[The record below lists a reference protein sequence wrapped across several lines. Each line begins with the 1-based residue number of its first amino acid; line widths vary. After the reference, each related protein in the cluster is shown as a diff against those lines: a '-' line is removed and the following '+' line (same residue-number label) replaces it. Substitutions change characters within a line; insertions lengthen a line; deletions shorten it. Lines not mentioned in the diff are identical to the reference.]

1 MFHYDI
7 AIVTL
12 EPMSKTV
19 LNMAAAQESFF
30 AETAM
35 IGIASSV
42 PAYRLCWLL
51 NERFGINFA
60 RDPGQNIV
68 VRKKDA
74 QYHFAV
80 FQYELPNSTYK
91 YLFYQLKNG
100 KEVLLPETK
109 QLDFIWL
116 LQTACPD
123 EDAVDIAAALRDIP
137 EVQLA
142 QILSAEQLRNIN
154 NLLL

>member
-1 MFHYDI
+1 M
-7 AIVTL
+7 TRL
-12 EPMSKTV
+12 V
-19 LNMAAAQESFF
+19 LDMAAMQEDFF

-51 NERFGINFA
+51 NQHFDINFV
-60 RDPGQNIV
+60 RDPEQNIRFK
-68 VRKKDA
+68 RKDIE
-74 QYHFAV
+74 YYFAV
-80 FQYELPNSTYK
+80 FQYELPNSSHK
-91 YLFYQLKNG
+91 YLLYQLKNG
-100 KEVLLPETK
+100 KETLLPETK

-123 EDAVDIAAALRDIP
+123 EDATEIARALRDIP
-137 EVQLA
+137 DIQLA
-142 QILSAEQLRNIN
+142 QILSADQLKSIN